1 VVIPALPVL
10 CEILGTAHAE
20 CHCGAGGKG
29 RGLPLPLSPLLL
41 LAAATGELGSLADSA
56 IGDTPASSCPKW
68 VAEPGPG
75 AKGRGQQQDTIERA
89 HSGGR
94 QVAAADGQ
102 GLVGVQPAR
111 APLMPNAF

>member
-1 VVIPALPVL
+1 MVIPALPVL
-10 CEILGTAHAE
+10 CEIFGTAHAE
-20 CHCGAGGKG
+20 RHCGAGGKG
-29 RGLPLPLSPLLL
+29 RGLPLSPLLLL
-41 LAAATGELGSLADSA
+41 LAAATGALGSLADSA
-56 IGDTPASSCPKW
+56 ISNPPAASCPKW

-89 HSGGR
+89 HSGRR

-111 APLMPNAF
+111 APLMLNAF